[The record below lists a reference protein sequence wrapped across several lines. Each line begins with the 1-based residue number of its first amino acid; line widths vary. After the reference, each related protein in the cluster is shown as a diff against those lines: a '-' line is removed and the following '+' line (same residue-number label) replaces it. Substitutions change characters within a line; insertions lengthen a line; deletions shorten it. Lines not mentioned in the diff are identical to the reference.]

1 PGGRAMHRSGGIW
14 VLVKLTGSLV
24 PCTRP
29 VISAMARQLRVQ
41 LPAGHGGWKTMAL
54 TGPLLCAIAALAWP
68 LSDYV
73 ESFESR
79 SNAEAVRALSA
90 PWSPASMPCSS
101 PV

>member
-73 ESFESR
+73 ESFES
-79 SNAEAVRALSA
+79 AVGSVSLGSFGISCRR
-90 PWSPASMPCSS
+90 PSS
-101 PV
+101 WP